1 MDSNKND
8 ILSRTRKI
16 AKSHYNAEN
25 IERVESVKNDV
36 VRLYSGKFDGY
47 QKCDTLYHNL
57 EHTIQVIN
65 PFVRII
71 DGWNKAGET
80 PWISF
85 KFFELGVI
93 AVLLHDTGYIKKVGD
108 NDGTGGKY
116 TFTHIGRSIIFAEE
130 YLFSRAFT
138 DDDIT
143 AVCNM
148 ILCTGMVE
156 RIMDFSSDEE
166 KICGYAL
173 GSADL
178 IGQLS
183 AHNYPEKL
191 PYLYSEFKEAYEYE
205 GIDKIKKKSA
215 FIFDSAEAL
224 IQSTPVFYK
233 NVVQK
238 RLKEMGSLDKYIRRH
253 RPEEN
258 ENYKAAIK
266 KNLFKLNSEIA
277 ANHSH

>member
-1 MDSNKND
+1 MKKD
-8 ILSRTRKI
+8 ILSKVRII
-16 AKSHYNAEN
+16 AKSNYSKNN
-25 IERVESVKNDV
+25 IARIETIKNDV
-36 VRLYSGKFDGY
+36 VRLFSGKFNGY

-65 PFVRII
+65 PFAGII
-71 DGWNKAGET
+71 DGWNRAGKK
-80 PWISF
+80 PRISF

-130 YLFSRAFT
+130 YLSSRAFI

-156 RIMDFSSDEE
+156 NIMDFSSDEE
-166 KICGYAL
+166 RICGYAL

-183 AHNYPEKL
+183 ARNYPEKL
-191 PYLYSEFKEAYEYE
+191 PYLYREFKEAYEFE

-215 FIFDSAEAL
+215 FVFDSAEAL
-224 IQSTPVFYK
+224 IQSTTHFYN

-238 RLKEMGSLDKYIRRH
+238 RLKQMGSLDEYIQCN
-253 RPEEN
+253 RPKEK
-258 ENYKAAIK
+258 ENYKAAIE
-266 KNLFKLNSEIA
+266 KNLYKLNSRILA
-277 ANHSH
+277 KQTN